1 MAYRITHRHS
11 RALVEARQRARL
23 EREPPE
29 YPPDL
34 PDLRREVLVVDYDSG
49 VPVIHHSLL
58 TKSDR
63 MDGYFVT
70 ENGVRWQGR
79 HGWARILGTIRQR
92 FPRVRSMW

>member
-11 RALVEARQRARL
+11 RALVDARTRARL
-23 EREPPE
+23 ERDPPD

-34 PDLRREVLVVDYDSG
+34 PELRREVLVVDYDSG
-49 VPVIHHSLL
+49 EAVRHHWVL

-63 MDGYFVT
+63 VHCYHVT

-79 HGWARILGTIRQR
+79 HGWARILATIRQR
-92 FPRVRSMW
+92 FPRVRSV